1 MINCIFV
8 RSRKDM
14 EKISKSIS
22 NPSIIISI
30 RDPDKKKAYFATNS
44 NIVEVKYFAFDDW
57 DVVDNTDNQLIS
69 DVQAKN
75 IAEFVSKYSNMEESF
90 DLYVNCEAGISRSAG
105 VAAAISKVLTDDDNA
120 FFRMYSPN
128 MLVYRKIYNA
138 MINELNQKRKV

>member
-1 MINCIFV
+1 MINCVFV

-75 IAEFVSKYSNMEESF
+75 IAEFVSKYNNMEESF
-90 DLYVNCEAGISRSAG
+90 DLYINCEAGISRSAG

-120 FFRMYSPN
+120 FFRMYRPN

-138 MINELNQKRKV
+138 MINELNQKRKI